1 MADDDNEI
9 EDGNDDEGDGEDA
22 VDVYPD
28 DRGDDGGLDAD
39 DAVLVSSRAL
49 GHGGQVDV
57 VEIEVGVLTDGPAD
71 QLQRAL
77 SEGLRQK
84 SQGDSDAFGSVVC

>member
-1 MADDDNEI
+1 RHCVLRRRHHRQRGWSRHRGSHHHHPRQSQFLCPSRPA
-9 EDGNDDEGDGEDA
+9 
-22 VDVYPD
+22 PD
-28 DRGDDGGLDAD
+28 QPA
-39 DAVLVSSRAL
+39 SP
-49 GHGGQVDV
+49 
-57 VEIEVGVLTDGPAD
+57 DGPAD